1 MFIVISQSNPDPLY
15 KQVSDQIKKLIINND
30 LKSNDKLPSV
40 RELSKQLKI
49 STITVKRSYSDL
61 EQEGF
66 IITRPGLGTFV
77 SSINEEEIFIKKR
90 KEIKSDLNKIIKNAK
105 NFGISKNE
113 IFEIIEEIEEE

>member
-40 RELSKQLKI
+40 RELSKQLRI

-105 NFGISKNE
+105 NFGISKKE